1 MMEQGQSFLRFSD
14 SADDAGEPALCKV
27 FYRNSAEAIAD
38 GLPGLLYTCDV
49 HVDPASVD
57 CSALEGLDLCAVTDI
72 YLGQQSPAFH
82 RGARASAAAINP
94 DDDDSVSF
102 SLVTAANSLH
112 LQAATP
118 QKRAMWILGVMK
130 TLQENEATDDEAQ
143 EQQPGQ

>member
-1 MMEQGQSFLRFSD
+1 MEHGQSFLRFVD
-14 SADDAGEPALCKV
+14 SADGLTDPALCKV

-57 CSALEGLDLCAVTDI
+57 CSVLEGLDLCAVTDI

-82 RGARASAAAINP
+82 RGAAAINP

-130 TLQENEATDDEAQ
+130 TLQENEATEEEAQ
-143 EQQPGQ
+143 EEQPGQ